1 MKLHLPRLHREE
13 RNNILLF
20 LACMFVH
27 VMTGFAKSNYGATI
41 AYIVGKQFFT
51 KPESGMI
58 ASAFYIFYGIGQM
71 VGGRIVDK
79 TSPYI
84 CVGVGVVGA
93 MIANTILMLT
103 EACRDNFM
111 IILVVWS
118 INGFLQ
124 FGIWPGLSRIVATDV
139 FPVFRQKA
147 GFHLSYG
154 LTLGNIFSFL
164 CAALLLD
171 LFGWPVMFGSSAVM
185 LLVALVI
192 WILASRLKPTEEE
205 RDVPAVVEKKQEVSN
220 EPKPGLWKA
229 FNASGFTLTLPVAIL
244 ACMLSNGTQVWIP
257 TMIMESYTVPQSW
270 ANVQSIILSI
280 VGVLALWS
288 VMPLFKRMKDEMMAR
303 VLFYGLALI
312 PLIVLQFIGKV
323 PMVLAVVMLAMFQSV
338 IGFSGAFTNS
348 IFGRFAPYG
357 YSGTAAGISNS
368 MSSFGI
374 VIASTLYGVIA
385 ASSWGW
391 SGVAAVWLILTV
403 LIVLGYLIT
412 SVLWRKYFK
421 IGKKYEA

>member
-1 MKLHLPRLHREE
+1 MKLHLPRLHKEE

-20 LACMFVH
+20 LACMLVH
-27 VMTGFAKSNYGATI
+27 VVTGFAKSNYGATI
-41 AYIVGKQFFT
+41 AYIVKEGIFT

-58 ASAFYIFYGIGQM
+58 ASAFYIFYGIGQI
-71 VGGRIVDK
+71 VGGKLVDK
-79 TSPYI
+79 FSPYKCI
-84 CVGVGVVGA
+84 AVGVLGAIISNLILAFTMNYTVVL
-93 MIANTILMLT
+93 I
-103 EACRDNFM
+103 
-111 IILVVWS
+111 VWS
-118 INGFLQ
+118 INGFMQ
-124 FGIWPGLSRIVATDV
+124 FGIWPGISRIVATDV

-171 LFGWPVMFGSSAVM
+171 LFGWSVMFGGSAVM
-185 LLVALVI
+185 LLVSLVI
-192 WILASRLKPTEEE
+192 WIFASRLAPPKEEQTEQK
-205 RDVPAVVEKKQEVSN
+205 PAVVSANEKKQ
-220 EPKPGLWKA
+220 PKESLWSV
-229 FNASGFTLTLPVAIL
+229 FNKSGFTITLPIAIL

-257 TMIMESYTVPQSW
+257 TMIMESYTVSQSW

-280 VGVLALWS
+280 VGIVAIWS
-288 VMPLFKRMKDEMMAR
+288 FMPLFKRMKNEMMAR
-303 VLFYGLALI
+303 VLFYALALI
-312 PLIVLQFIGKV
+312 PLLFLQFIGKI

-348 IFGRFAPYG
+348 IFSRFAPYG

-385 ASSWGW
+385 ESSWGW
-391 SGVAAVWLILTV
+391 SGVAAVWLILTA
-403 LIVLGYLIT
+403 LIVIGYYIT
-412 SVLWRKYFK
+412 SVFWVKYFK
-421 IGKKYEA
+421 VGKKYEA

>member
-1 MKLHLPRLHREE
+1 MKLHLPRLHKEE

-41 AYIVGKQFFT
+41 AYIVREGIFD
-51 KPESGMI
+51 KPASGMI
-58 ASAFYIFYGIGQM
+58 ASAFYVFYGIGQM
-71 VGGRIVDK
+71 VGGKLVDK
-79 TSPYI
+79 FSPYKCI
-84 CVGVGVVGA
+84 AIGVLGA
-93 MIANTILMLT
+93 LLCNL
-103 EACRDNFM
+103 
-111 IILVVWS
+111 ILVFTMNYTVVLIVWS

-124 FGIWPGLSRIVATDV
+124 FGIWPGISRIIATDV

-171 LFGWPVMFGSSAVM
+171 LFGWSVMFGSSAVM
-185 LLVALVI
+185 LLAALII
-192 WILASRLKPTEEE
+192 WLLASRLKPAEAE
-205 RDVPAVVEKKQEVSN
+205 RDVPVVVEKKKEESN
-220 EPKPGLWKA
+220 EPKPGLWKV
-229 FNASGFTLTLPVAIL
+229 FNASGFTITLPVAIL

-257 TMIMESYTVPQSW
+257 TMIMESYTVSQSW

-288 VMPLFKRMKDEMMAR
+288 VMPLFKKMKDEMMAR
-303 VLFYGLALI
+303 VLFYALALI

-348 IFGRFAPYG
+348 IFSRFAPYG

-374 VIASTLYGVIA
+374 VIASTLYGLIA

-403 LIVLGYLIT
+403 LIVIGYLIT
-412 SVLWRKYFK
+412 SVLWKKYFK